1 MTILC
6 CPDKFRGSLTAPE
19 AAAAMCRGV
28 ERAGYDARPLPLA
41 DGGEGTLAAILGS
54 REGTLH
60 STRVTGPDGRIVE
73 AGWAALT
80 DGTAIVEMARA
91 SGLALVGRN
100 DPLTATTYGTGE
112 LIAAAIAHGC
122 RRVIVGVGGSATTDG
137 GLGALDA
144 LGWTLHGADVEVACD
159 VTTTFLDAP
168 AIFGPQKGASP
179 ADVEVLEKRLRELAR
194 RFDALHGVNVASLP
208 GSGAAGGLAGGLA
221 VLGARIVN
229 GFDVVAAATGFGAA
243 LEASSAVIT
252 GEGKVDASTLTGKV
266 VARVLDAAR
275 IAGAAR
281 GRHRGGDRAGGCAGS
296 PCASAQLDG
305 EQQHL
310 PRRTRARRGRSL
322 RPRRGAGRNYPL
334 EPSPA
339 ATTNGLSRRRAVAH
353 RERRRA
359 SGTPSVR
366 GRRGPHRPP
375 RRAPAP

>member
-1 MTILC
+1 MTVLC

-275 IAGAAR
+275 IAGRPAAVIA
-281 GRHRGGDRAGGCAGS
+281 GAIVPAVALEVPARALNSMESSNTFRDA
-296 PCASAQLDG
+296 PVLVEAAAFDL
-305 EQQHL
+305 
-310 PRRTRARRGRSL
+310 A
-322 RPRRGAGRNYPL
+322 RGAGRNYPL

>member
-1 MTILC
+1 MTVLC

-100 DPLTATTYGTGE
+100 DPLTASTYGTGE

-243 LEASSAVIT
+243 LEASSALIT

-275 IAGAAR
+275 IAGR
-281 GRHRGGDRAGGCAGS
+281 
-296 PCASAQLDG
+296 
-305 EQQHL
+305 
-310 PRRTRARRGRSL
+310 
-322 RPRRGAGRNYPL
+322 
-334 EPSPA
+334 PA
-339 ATTNGLSRRRAVAH
+339 AVIAGAIVPAVAL
-353 RERRRA
+353 EVPARA
-359 SGTPSVR
+359 LNSMESSNTFRDAPVLVEAAAFDLAEELVGTTR
-366 GRRGPHRPP
+366 
-375 RRAPAP
+375 

>member
-1 MTILC
+1 
-6 CPDKFRGSLTAPE
+6 
-19 AAAAMCRGV
+19 
-28 ERAGYDARPLPLA
+28 
-41 DGGEGTLAAILGS
+41 
-54 REGTLH
+54 
-60 STRVTGPDGRIVE
+60 
-73 AGWAALT
+73 
-80 DGTAIVEMARA
+80 MARA

-194 RFDALHGVNVASLP
+194 RFDELHGVNVASLP

-221 VLGARIVN
+221 ALGARIVN

-275 IAGAAR
+275 IAGR
-281 GRHRGGDRAGGCAGS
+281 
-296 PCASAQLDG
+296 
-305 EQQHL
+305 
-310 PRRTRARRGRSL
+310 
-322 RPRRGAGRNYPL
+322 
-334 EPSPA
+334 PA
-339 ATTNGLSRRRAVAH
+339 AVIAGAIVPAVALDVPA
-353 RERRRA
+353 RA
-359 SGTPSVR
+359 LNSMGSSNTFRDAPVLVEAAAFDLAEELVGTTR
-366 GRRGPHRPP
+366 
-375 RRAPAP
+375 

>member
-1 MTILC
+1 MTVLC

-243 LEASSAVIT
+243 LEASSALIT

-275 IAGAAR
+275 TAGRPAAVIAGAIVPAVALEVPAR
-281 GRHRGGDRAGGCAGS
+281 ALARWRAATPS
-296 PCASAQLDG
+296 ATHPCS
-305 EQQHL
+305 
-310 PRRTRARRGRSL
+310 S
-322 RPRRGAGRNYPL
+322 RPPPSTSREELVGLPL